1 MTRSDLLALR
11 HAMYAASR
19 AFNQTQQA
27 YWVGTPDAQA
37 LKANEAAA
45 ARLATALTTLLA
57 YLGDD
62 LHHAAERARVER
74 MQVTLQRERAL
85 IKERARQA
93 GLTDG

>member
-1 MTRSDLLALR
+1 MIRSDLLALR
-11 HAMYAASR
+11 QFMYTASR

-45 ARLATALTTLLA
+45 VRLDTALTALLT

-62 LHHAAERARVER
+62 PQHAAERARVER
-74 MQVTLQRERAL
+74 MQATLQRERAL
-85 IKERARQA
+85 IEERARRARLVTQ
-93 GLTDG
+93 